1 MPLQESRPQNLTEA
15 AKHLIARHALVG
27 EAEESAR
34 LAAQAAEEARAHS
47 EPPEVVMAYEVLAR
61 QADKAIVE
69 AKSNFAGAVETF
81 NEMMQR
87 RDG

>member
-1 MPLQESRPQNLTEA
+1 M
-15 AKHLIARHALVG
+15 VG

-34 LAAQAAEEARAHS
+34 LAARAAQDARTEP
-47 EPPEVVMAYEVLAR
+47 EPPEVIMAYDVLA
-61 QADKAIVE
+61 AEAEKAILE

-87 RDG
+87 R